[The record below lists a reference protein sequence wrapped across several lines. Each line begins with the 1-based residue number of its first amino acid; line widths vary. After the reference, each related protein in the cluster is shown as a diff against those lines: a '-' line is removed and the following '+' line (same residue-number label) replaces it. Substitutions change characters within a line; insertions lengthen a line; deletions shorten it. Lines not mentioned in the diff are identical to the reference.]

1 LNKNLPDNFVS
12 NPEKILRKVMSKAES
27 SHDLCLGRY
36 NSANLT
42 SMFEVMANKTLHEYS
57 APTPDNIRTGP
68 AIAVGDAAF

>member
-12 NPEKILRKVMSKAES
+12 NPKKILRKVMSKAES

-57 APTPDNIRTGP
+57 APTQTTFVLVRQSLWETQL
-68 AIAVGDAAF
+68 